1 MDFFKILELLGGL
14 ALFLYGLDVMG
25 DGLKKISG
33 SKLKNILGKLT
44 SNKFKGFLLG
54 LVVTAAVQSSSA
66 TTVMLI
72 GFVNSGIMRVGQT
85 ISIIMG
91 ANIGTTV
98 TGWILSL
105 SAVSGDSFIIRL
117 IQPSS
122 FIPILA
128 AAGIIMIMT
137 AKKERKKYL
146 GSILIG
152 FSVLMYGMQAMSGA
166 MSVLKES
173 ESFSKLLIMFSNP
186 VMGIVSGTLL
196 TAVLQSSSASIGIL
210 QALSQSGL
218 IPVST
223 ALPIILGQNV
233 GDCITPLISSV
244 NGNTDAKRVSV
255 ACFYIKF
262 IRVVIFA
269 AVFYGLNAVFDFSFM
284 KSNASPFNIALI
296 HTTFN
301 IVTVAVLMPFCS
313 WIEKLAVMTVKDGK
327 ANKENEI
334 FDALDERFLSIP
346 SFAVEKSRQLVCEMA
361 NITRDSLIEST
372 ALIENYDKSIVEK
385 ILASEDE
392 VDKFEDKI
400 SSYLVKLSGKE
411 LSTADNREVTELL
424 HCIGDIERISDH
436 AVNILQVA
444 EEINDKK
451 IKFSDEAVHDIR
463 IITDAVCEVTRLATE
478 ALTKENL
485 AVAKKVEPLEQV
497 IDKLKFMIKT
507 KHIERLKD
515 GDCTVEDGFT
525 LSDLLV
531 NYERVSDHCSNIAV
545 CLLEGANDSF
555 ETHEY
560 LSNVKYKGEND
571 FFDLY
576 EGYKNKYSLE

>member
-1 MDFFKILELLGGL
+1 MDFFKILELVGGL

-33 SKLKNILGKLT
+33 SKLKNVLGKLT

-54 LVVTAAVQSSSA
+54 LVVTAAIQSSSA

-105 SAVSGDSFIIRL
+105 SAVSGESFIIRL

-122 FIPILA
+122 FIPVLA
-128 AAGIIMIMT
+128 AVGIIMIMT

-166 MSVLKES
+166 MGVLKES
-173 ESFSKLLIMFSNP
+173 QSFSKLLVMFSNP
-186 VMGIVSGTLL
+186 VMGIISGALL
-196 TAVLQSSSASIGIL
+196 TAILQSSSASIGIL

-223 ALPIILGQNV
+223 ALPIILGQNI
-233 GDCITPLISSV
+233 GDCITPLISSI

-255 ACFYIKF
+255 ACLYIKL
-262 IRVVIFA
+262 IRVIVFA
-269 AVFYGLNAVFDFSFM
+269 AVFYGLNAAFDFSIM
-284 KSNASPFNIALI
+284 KTNASPFNVALI

-301 IVTVAVLMPFCS
+301 IVTVAALMPFCS
-313 WIEKLAVMTVKDGK
+313 WVEKLAVITVKGSK
-327 ANKENEI
+327 SKHENEI

-346 SFAVEKSRQLVCEMA
+346 SFAVEKSRELVCEMA
-361 NITRDSLIEST
+361 RITRDSLVEST
-372 ALIENYDKSIVEK
+372 LLIEKYDKDIAEK

-411 LSTADNREVTELL
+411 LSAADNREVTELL

-444 EEINDKK
+444 EEINEKE
-451 IKFSDEAVHDIR
+451 IKFSDEAVKDIR
-463 IITDAVCEVTRLATE
+463 VISDAVCEVTCLATE

-485 AVAKKVEPLEQV
+485 TVAKKVEPLEQV

-576 EGYKNKYSLE
+576 DDYKKKYSLN

>member
-1 MDFFKILELLGGL
+1 MDFFKILELVGGL

-33 SKLKNILGKLT
+33 SKLKNVLGKLT

-54 LVVTAAVQSSSA
+54 FVVTAAIQSSSA

-105 SAVSGDSFIIRL
+105 SAVSGESFIIRL

-128 AAGIIMIMT
+128 AVGIIMIMT
-137 AKKERKKYL
+137 AKKDRKKYL

-173 ESFSKLLIMFSNP
+173 QSFSKLLVMFSNP
-186 VMGIVSGTLL
+186 VMGIISGALL
-196 TAVLQSSSASIGIL
+196 TAILQSSSASIGIL

-218 IPVST
+218 IPIST
-223 ALPIILGQNV
+223 ALPIILGQNI
-233 GDCITPLISSV
+233 GDCVTPLISSV

-255 ACFYIKF
+255 ACFYIKL
-262 IRVVIFA
+262 IRVIIFA
-269 AVFYGLNAVFDFSFM
+269 AVFYSLNALFDFSIM
-284 KSNASPFNIALI
+284 KTNASPFNIALI
-296 HTTFN
+296 HTSFN
-301 IVTVAVLMPFCS
+301 IITVAVLMPFCS
-313 WIEKLAVMTVKDGK
+313 WVEKLAIITVKDSK
-327 ANKENEI
+327 SKHENEI

-346 SFAVEKSRQLVCEMA
+346 SFAVEKSRELVCEMA
-361 NITRDSLIEST
+361 RITRDSLVEST
-372 ALIENYDKSIVEK
+372 LLIEKYDKNIAEK
-385 ILASEDE
+385 ILAAENE

-411 LSTADNREVTELL
+411 LSADDNREVTELL

-436 AVNILQVA
+436 AVNILQVS
-444 EEINDKK
+444 EEINEKE
-451 IKFSDEAVHDIR
+451 IKFSDEAVRDIKV
-463 IITDAVCEVTRLATE
+463 ISNAVCEVTCLATE

-497 IDKLKFMIKT
+497 IDTLKFMIKA

-571 FFDLY
+571 FFGLY
-576 EGYKNKYSLE
+576 EDYKKKYSLN

>member
-1 MDFFKILELLGGL
+1 MDFFKILELVGGL

-33 SKLKNILGKLT
+33 SKLKNVLGKLT

-54 LVVTAAVQSSSA
+54 FVVTAAIQSSSA

-105 SAVSGDSFIIRL
+105 SAVSGESFIIRL

-128 AAGIIMIMT
+128 AVGIIMIMT
-137 AKKERKKYL
+137 AKKDRKKYL

-173 ESFSKLLIMFSNP
+173 QSFSKLLVMFSNP
-186 VMGIVSGTLL
+186 VMGIISGALL
-196 TAVLQSSSASIGIL
+196 TAILQSSSASIGIL

-218 IPVST
+218 IPIST
-223 ALPIILGQNV
+223 ALPIILGQNI
-233 GDCITPLISSV
+233 GDCVTPLISSV

-255 ACFYIKF
+255 ACFYIKL
-262 IRVVIFA
+262 IRVIIFA
-269 AVFYGLNAVFDFSFM
+269 AVFYSLNALFDFSIM
-284 KSNASPFNIALI
+284 KTNASPFNIALI

-301 IVTVAVLMPFCS
+301 IITVAVLMPFCS
-313 WIEKLAVMTVKDGK
+313 WVEKLAIITVKGSK
-327 ANKENEI
+327 SKHEKEV
-334 FDALDERFLSIP
+334 FDSLDERFLSIP
-346 SFAVEKSRQLVCEMA
+346 SFAVEKSRELVCEMA
-361 NITRDSLIEST
+361 RITRESLVESTSLIEK
-372 ALIENYDKSIVEK
+372 YDKNIAEK
-385 ILASEDE
+385 ILMSENE

-411 LSTADNREVTELL
+411 LSAADNREVTELL

-444 EEINDKK
+444 EEIDEKE

-463 IITDAVCEVTRLATE
+463 VISDAVCEVICLATE
-478 ALTKENL
+478 ALIKENL

-497 IDKLKFMIKT
+497 IDKLKFMIKA

-560 LSNVKYKGEND
+560 LNNVKHNGEND

-576 EGYKNKYSLE
+576 DDYKKKYTLN